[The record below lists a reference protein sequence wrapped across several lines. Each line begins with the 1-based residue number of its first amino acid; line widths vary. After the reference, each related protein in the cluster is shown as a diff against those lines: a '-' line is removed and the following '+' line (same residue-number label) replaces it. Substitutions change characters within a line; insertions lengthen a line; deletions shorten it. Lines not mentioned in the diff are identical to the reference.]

1 MKAHKAGEW
10 CAWCWPKRCVV
21 FELKLHRG
29 NRLNL
34 KKLLTF
40 LPDAAAAMGRSKD
53 RSTKVGAVALDN
65 DYVIKASGY
74 NGFPRGVND
83 EIDARHMRP
92 AKYDWTVHAEM
103 NVVAQAARP
112 VLQGTTVILTSLHPC
127 PTCSG
132 LLIQAGVKRIVTR
145 KSEEVKRIESGRVDW
160 DEKAKIAMEMLA
172 EAGVEVIY
180 YD

>member
-1 MKAHKAGEW
+1 MPSLVSIVALALFASAKAQQERMIAK
-10 CAWCWPKRCVV
+10 
-21 FELKLHRG
+21 FLK
-29 NRLNL
+29 
-34 KKLLTF
+34 F
-40 LPDAAAAMGRSKD
+40 LPDAQAAMGRSKD
-53 RSTKVGAVALDN
+53 RSTKVGAVALD
-65 DYVIKASGY
+65 DAYVIKASGY
-74 NGFPRGVND
+74 NGFARGVDD
-83 EIDARHMRP
+83 EVEARHARP

-132 LLIQAGVKRIVTR
+132 LLIQAGVKRILTR
-145 KSEEVKRIESGRVDW
+145 CTEEVKRIEEGRTDW

-180 YD
+180 YE

>member
-1 MKAHKAGEW
+1 M
-10 CAWCWPKRCVV
+10 
-21 FELKLHRG
+21 
-29 NRLNL
+29 NL

-40 LPDAAAAMGRSKD
+40 LPDALAAMGRSKD
-53 RSTKVGAVALDN
+53 RSTKVGAIALDD

-83 EIDARHMRP
+83 DESSRHERP

-112 VLQGTTVILTSLHPC
+112 VLQGSTVILTSLHPC

-145 KSEEVKRIESGRVDW
+145 RTEEVKRIEQGRVDW
-160 DEKAKIAMEMLA
+160 DEKAKIAMQMLS
-172 EAGVEVIY
+172 EAGVEVVY
-180 YD
+180 YDEGV